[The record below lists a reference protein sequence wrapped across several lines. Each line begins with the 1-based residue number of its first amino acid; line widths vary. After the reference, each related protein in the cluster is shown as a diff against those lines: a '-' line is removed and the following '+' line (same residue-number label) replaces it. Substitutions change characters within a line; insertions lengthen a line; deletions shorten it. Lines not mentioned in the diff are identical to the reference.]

1 MGWIIFAGIVFAVLL
16 ILMIPVHVV
25 AEWDRK
31 LALRIHY
38 LFLKFTVFPVKVNK
52 KEKKEKKGS
61 TKKAVKKKEKKRKKY
76 LDEIVD
82 GILDF
87 IEKYGGG
94 AKMAL
99 KNIRVHY
106 LEGFWKITDE
116 DAAECAVKYGRAC
129 AGVNVI
135 LAFIQ
140 NYIRIEKIK
149 LKIYPDFASEK
160 DEIRIKA
167 DIEFNP
173 LIVIIGLLRI
183 ATVFFKDIFF
193 KQHKTEKMKVKEC
206 I

>member
-1 MGWIIFAGIVFAVLL
+1 MGWLIFAGIVFSLL
-16 ILMIPVHVV
+16 LMLMIPVHVI
-25 AEWDRK
+25 AEWDK
-31 LALRIHY
+31 ELALRIRY
-38 LFLKFTVFPVKVNK
+38 LFLKFTIFPVKTDK
-52 KEKKEKKGS
+52 KEKSKKERVSKKEIQ
-61 TKKAVKKKEKKRKKY
+61 KKEKKRKKY
-76 LDEIVD
+76 LDEVVD

-87 IEKYGGG
+87 IEKYSGG
-94 AKMAL
+94 AKMVL

-129 AGVNVI
+129 AGLNVI
-135 LAFIQ
+135 MAFLQ
-140 NYIRIEKIK
+140 NFIRIEKIK

-160 DEIRIKA
+160 DEIRAKA

-183 ATVFFKDIFF
+183 AVVFVKDISF
-193 KQHKTEKMKVKEC
+193 KQNRTNKVKAKEC

>member
-1 MGWIIFAGIVFAVLL
+1 MGWLIFAGVVFSLLL
-16 ILMIPVHVV
+16 ILMIPVHVI
-25 AEWDRK
+25 AEWDK
-31 LALRIHY
+31 EFALRIRY
-38 LFLKFTVFPVKVNK
+38 LFFKFTVFPIKTDK
-52 KEKKEKKGS
+52 KEKTRKEKS
-61 TKKAVKKKEKKRKKY
+61 TKKAIQKKEKKRKKY

-94 AKMAL
+94 AKMVL
-99 KNIRVHY
+99 KNMRVHY
-106 LEGFWKITDE
+106 LEGYWKITDE

-129 AGVNVI
+129 AGLNVI
-135 LAFIQ
+135 LAFVQ

-149 LKIYPDFASEK
+149 LKMYPDFASET
-160 DEIRIKA
+160 DEIRVKS

-183 ATVFFKDIFF
+183 ANVFIKDMFFKG
-193 KQHKTEKMKVKEC
+193 HKTVKMKVKEC

>member
-1 MGWIIFAGIVFAVLL
+1 MVSLLDIVLTFAKIGLLSFGGGYAGIPIVEVLN
-16 ILMIPVHVV
+16 
-25 AEWDRK
+25 K
-31 LALRIHY
+31 LAQR
-38 LFLKFTVFPVKVNK
+38 T
-52 KEKKEKKGS
+52 
-61 TKKAVKKKEKKRKKY
+61 KKKEKKRKKY